1 MSVDAPQDNAT
12 WLFES
17 PTAPHRSE
25 AEWTIWFMDLVAW
38 WVAQS
43 APLKLPFYRVSANGC
58 FRKAGDLELCRP
70 PLRPDLKVDRWLE
83 TVFPAESWPLALH
96 NLRPDVIVRDESTRR
111 ASLIEVKTRG
121 ASVRRNVDNY
131 ESVVE
136 FLVDNGWSAQLFYLL
151 SAGHEDGPRGDWEL
165 LEERRS
171 HIILW
176 EDVLAAAI
184 GSDIHKIKTDL
195 KYRDCLNYLIEKL
208 PPA

>member
-1 MSVDAPQDNAT
+1 MSDDAPQDNAT

-25 AEWTIWFMDLVAW
+25 AEWTIWFMELVAW
-38 WVAQS
+38 RVKQR
-43 APLKLPFYRVSANGC
+43 APLKLPFYRVSADGQ

-70 PLRPDLKVDRWLE
+70 PLQPDMTADRWLE
-83 TVFPAESWPLALH
+83 TVFPAASWPLALH

-136 FLVDNGWSAQLFYLL
+136 FLVDNDWNARLFYLL
-151 SAGHEDGPRGDWEL
+151 SAGHEDGERGDWTL
-165 LEERRS
+165 LEKRRS
-171 HIILW
+171 RILLW
-176 EDVLAAAI
+176 EDVLHAAE
-184 GSDIHKIKTDL
+184 GTDCQVQTDVN
-195 KYRDCLNYLIEKL
+195 YRGCLDYLVK
-208 PPA
+208 